1 MNSALIIPNWSIHG
15 TLPPIRPGTDATS
28 TDRSPY
34 PAAPL
39 DLCLRLGRTSERR
52 QILRG
57 LLDLRAELRTAGLAD
72 GFQWI
77 DGSFAEDCEGTRG
90 RPPGD
95 VDVVTF
101 IPLGSRLRQQQLLT
115 SHRVLFVAQE
125 AKARFQV
132 DHYVVATDHP
142 FDAGQA
148 RWVAYWY
155 SMWSHRRDDERWKGF
170 VELSLSD
177 DDAGAAAWLARQD
190 IHGAAGEANDE
201 Q

>member
-1 MNSALIIPNWSIHG
+1 MIGAPSIPDWSIHG
-15 TLPPIRPGTDATS
+15 TLPPIRPGTAATA

-34 PAAPL
+34 PASPL
-39 DLCLRLGRTSERR
+39 DLCLRLGHTRERR
-52 QILRG
+52 SILRG
-57 LLDLRAELRTAGLAD
+57 LFDLRAELCTAGLAD

-77 DGSFAEDCEGTRG
+77 DGSFAEDCEVTRG

-95 VDVVTF
+95 IDVVTF
-101 IPLGSRLRQQQLLT
+101 VPLGDSMRQRQLLA

-132 DHYVVATDHP
+132 DHYLVATDHP

-177 DDAGAAAWLARQD
+177 DDGDAAAWLGRQD
-190 IHGAAGEANDE
+190 IHGVTGEANDE

>member
-1 MNSALIIPNWSIHG
+1 MTSAPSIPDWSVHG

-39 DLCLRLGRTSERR
+39 DLCLRLGQTRERR
-52 QILRG
+52 SILRG

-72 GFQWI
+72 GFQWV

-90 RPPGD
+90 RSPGD

-101 IPLGSRLRQQQLLT
+101 VPLGNRLKQQQLLAA
-115 SHRVLFVAQE
+115 HRVLFRADE
-125 AKARFQV
+125 AKARFHV
-132 DHYVVATDHP
+132 DHYVVATDQP
-142 FDAGQA
+142 FDSGQVH
-148 RWVAYWY
+148 WVTYWY
-155 SMWSHRRDDERWKGF
+155 SMWSHRRGDERWKGF
-170 VELSLSD
+170 VELSLSED
-177 DDAGAAAWLARQD
+177 DTEALAWLARQG
-190 IHGAAGEANDE
+190 IHGATEEANDE

>member
-1 MNSALIIPNWSIHG
+1 MTSATSIPDWSIHG
-15 TLPPIRPGTDATS
+15 TLPPIRPGTAETS
-28 TDRSPY
+28 ADRAPY
-34 PAAPL
+34 RASPL
-39 DLCLRLGRTSERR
+39 DLCLRLGQTPERR

-57 LLDLRAELRTAGLAD
+57 LLYLRTELRTAGMAD

-101 IPLGSRLRQQQLLT
+101 IPLGDRAGQQQLVA
-115 SHRVLFVAQE
+115 SHRVLFVAHE
-125 AKARFQV
+125 AKAHFRV
-132 DHYVVATDHP
+132 DHYVVATDRA
-142 FDAGQA
+142 FDSGQA
-148 RWVAYWY
+148 RWVSYSY
-155 SMWSHRRDDERWKGF
+155 SMWSDRRDDERWKGF

-177 DDAGAAAWLARQD
+177 DDADATAWLARQD
-190 IHGAAGEANDE
+190 IGGATGEANDE